1 MKASRVAQ
9 YGLLTALALV
19 LSWVESLLPPLG
31 VPGVKLGLPNLAIVF
46 ALYRLGFREAC
57 VISLARVV
65 LVTLLFGNG
74 AALAYSIAG
83 AALSLSLMGLLKK
96 TGKFSSVGVSV
107 AGGVAHNAGQILV
120 AMALLET
127 SRLAWYLPVLWI
139 SGTVAVMASTVLTA
153 RMITGQSKA
162 RLPSRTPVE
171 RKSGTTVKK

>member
-1 MKASRVAQ
+1 MKASKVAQ

-19 LSWVESLLPPLG
+19 LSWLESLLPPLG
-31 VPGVKLGLPNLAIVF
+31 APGVKLGLPNLAIVF
-46 ALYRLGFREAC
+46 ALYRLGFKDAC
-57 VISLARVV
+57 VISLVRVV

-83 AALSLSLMGLLKK
+83 AALSLSLMGLLNK
-96 TGKFSSVGVSV
+96 TGKFSSIGVSV

-139 SGTVAVMASTVLTA
+139 SGTVAGVLVGV
-153 RMITGQSKA
+153 I
-162 RLPSRTPVE
+162 
-171 RKSGTTVKK
+171 SGILVKRIPEQR

>member
-1 MKASRVAQ
+1 MKASKVAQ

-19 LSWVESLLPPLG
+19 LSWLESLLPPLG
-31 VPGVKLGLPNLAIVF
+31 APGVKLGLPNLAVVF
-46 ALYRLGFREAC
+46 ALYRLGWKDAC
-57 VISLARVV
+57 VISLVRVV

-83 AALSLSLMGLLKK
+83 AALSLSLMGLLKR

-127 SRLAWYLPVLWI
+127 SRLAWYLPVLWV
-139 SGTVAVMASTVLTA
+139 SGTVAGVLVGV
-153 RMITGQSKA
+153 I
-162 RLPSRTPVE
+162 
-171 RKSGTTVKK
+171 SGILVKRIPEQR

>member
-1 MKASRVAQ
+1 MKASKIAQ

-19 LSWVESLLPPLG
+19 LSYLESLIPPLW
-31 VPGVKLGLPNLAIVF
+31 VPGVKLGLPNLAVVF
-46 ALYRLGFREAC
+46 ALYRLGWKDAC
-57 VISLARVV
+57 AISLVRVV

-96 TGKFSSVGVSV
+96 TGKFSTVGVSV

-127 SRLAWYLPVLWI
+127 SRLAWYLPVLWV
-139 SGTVAVMASTVLTA
+139 SGTIAGVLV
-153 RMITGQSKA
+153 G
-162 RLPSRTPVE
+162 LV
-171 RKSGTTVKK
+171 SGELVRRVPEQK

>member
-1 MKASRVAQ
+1 MKASKIAQ

-19 LSWVESLLPPLG
+19 LSYLESLIPPLW
-31 VPGVKLGLPNLAIVF
+31 VPGVKLGLPNLAVVF
-46 ALYRLGFREAC
+46 ALYRLGWKDAC
-57 VISLARVV
+57 VISLVRVV

-96 TGKFSSVGVSV
+96 TRKFSTVGVSV

-127 SRLAWYLPVLWI
+127 SRLAWYLPVLWV
-139 SGTVAVMASTVLTA
+139 SGTIAGVL
-153 RMITGQSKA
+153 IGIVSGV
-162 RLPSRTPVE
+162 LVE
-171 RKSGTTVKK
+171 RVPDPK

>member
-1 MKASRVAQ
+1 MKASKIAQ

-19 LSWVESLLPPLG
+19 LSYLESLIPPLW
-31 VPGVKLGLPNLAIVF
+31 VPGVKLGLPNLAVVF
-46 ALYRLGFREAC
+46 VLYRLGWKDAC
-57 VISLARVV
+57 AISLARVV

-96 TGKFSSVGVSV
+96 TGKFSTVGISV

-127 SRLAWYLPVLWI
+127 SRLAWYLPVLWV
-139 SGTVAVMASTVLTA
+139 SGTIAGVL
-153 RMITGQSKA
+153 IGIVSGV
-162 RLPSRTPVE
+162 LVE
-171 RKSGTTVKK
+171 RVPDPK

>member
-1 MKASRVAQ
+1 MKASKVAQ

-19 LSWVESLLPPLG
+19 LSWLESLLPPLG
-31 VPGVKLGLPNLAIVF
+31 APGVKLGLPNLAIVF
-46 ALYRLGFREAC
+46 ALYRLGLKDAC
-57 VISLARVV
+57 VISLVRVV

-107 AGGVAHNAGQILV
+107 AGGVAHNGGQILV

-127 SRLAWYLPVLWI
+127 SRLAWYLPVLWV
-139 SGTVAVMASTVLTA
+139 SGTIAGVLV
-153 RMITGQSKA
+153 G
-162 RLPSRTPVE
+162 LV
-171 RKSGTTVKK
+171 SGELVRRVPEQKCSP

>member
-1 MKASRVAQ
+1 MDASKVAR

-19 LSWVESLLPPLG
+19 LSWLESLLPPLG

-46 ALYRLGFREAC
+46 ALYRLGLKDAC
-57 VISLARVV
+57 VISLVRVV

-107 AGGVAHNAGQILV
+107 AGGVAHNGGQILV

-127 SRLAWYLPVLWI
+127 SRLAWYLPVLWV
-139 SGTVAVMASTVLTA
+139 SGTIAGVLV
-153 RMITGQSKA
+153 G
-162 RLPSRTPVE
+162 LV
-171 RKSGTTVKK
+171 SGELVRRVPEQKCSP

>member
-1 MKASRVAQ
+1 MKAEKVAQ

-19 LSWVESLLPPLG
+19 LSWLESLLPPLG

-83 AALSLSLMGLLKK
+83 AALSLSLMALLKK

-139 SGTVAVMASTVLTA
+139 SGTVAGVLVG
-153 RMITGQSKA
+153 I
-162 RLPSRTPVE
+162 V
-171 RKSGTTVKK
+171 SGALVKRIPDQK

>member
-1 MKASRVAQ
+1 M
-9 YGLLTALALV
+9 
-19 LSWVESLLPPLG
+19 
-31 VPGVKLGLPNLAIVF
+31 
-46 ALYRLGFREAC
+46 
-57 VISLARVV
+57 ISLARVV

-139 SGTVAVMASTVLTA
+139 SGTVAGVL
-153 RMITGQSKA
+153 IGI
-162 RLPSRTPVE
+162 V
-171 RKSGTTVKK
+171 SGALVKRIPDQK